1 MGVLTAALA
10 AIALLA
16 AAPAAA
22 SDDARSVREP
32 ASALHDGAGVAVP
45 LVAPV
50 PRAADAL
57 QVAWEAP
64 VGAAEGWEIRYR
76 RRSAGEW
83 TYLARGPEVRATT
96 LHGLAADAIY
106 EVQAR
111 LRGGAW
117 STAAEGWT
125 HPAERAVHPLDAV
138 VPPGAVPGARFRLL
152 HVTETAVAATS
163 AVAGPYHAV
172 AGRVASGTAPGRRAL
187 VSTPGVDARVNT
199 DTTYDD
205 EARGVP
211 IYWADGPGGGVGAKV
226 ADDYADFY
234 DGSWQAAPQFG
245 GARVEPWT
253 GSAPDGAE
261 LLVDGASAAMG
272 AEQVGHAGRG
282 KGGALDGGIA
292 EATQSR
298 PLWALSPVY
307 RVAHGGPEPAGA
319 AIRVEPEAVAGMT
332 ATPEG
337 APQRLRGQFP
347 APERVHSLPPPS
359 ASERDADSDRVAGPM
374 VRELGFGRSFAAQGM
389 EVPDAGGLSWRPTDG
404 GGMTATFAVAS
415 PGAAAVRGRLVFEA
429 LPPGAEVRAYAPRA
443 GGEVAY
449 VPLNAVREA
458 LAANGPG
465 SLWTPTV
472 RGETLGIEL
481 YLAPG
486 GKPEDLRV
494 SLPVVSHFDQ
504 HPADAGHIGRSRC
517 SNHVDVAC
525 RTDAVSAAAR
535 LSTAKYIVTN
545 SLGRSTGCTGVLLND
560 LDASTQ
566 VPYFITA
573 EHCLRGRNSYSHH
586 GSKPGSMELYWFFE
600 RAACSGAAPVRVVR
614 TTGATVL
621 VADTFYGGTRTDVV
635 LLRLLSPPP
644 PGAVFAGW
652 STETVPPGE
661 QLVMVHHPAL
671 DLKKVGRVEVTG
683 YFDWDGGYGGA
694 GITARPRPGYGHL
707 RATVREPF
715 EKGSSGSGAWR
726 RIGDHDYLVGTLS
739 GGSVYSCNDGG
750 WAGFGR
756 FDQTYPVVKR
766 FLGTA
771 QLGERS
777 AAPGSPVVR
786 LVLVDGRSGAEVA
799 DLTAGSPEIDV
810 RYAGTQSFNVRAEVA
825 GTVDGMLL
833 VLDGPVAA
841 RFTSRAAPHML
852 FGEDGGGGLAPGRY
866 TLSATAYHEDGAAW
880 PAVTGSF
887 TVSGQV
893 GATAVDAVV
902 LAHAQTGEALATL
915 ADGDAITVRDAR
927 GTGRFTLRARTAGG
941 PAPES
946 VRFEVTGPANT
957 SHTAVLAPFEAPVR
971 LPPGV
976 YRVAATPTANGAAAD
991 PLVIDEVEVR
1001 HAESPVRSLHLVD
1014 AAADARVLEVTDG
1027 AVADISELGA
1037 LNFEALVDRGAFGS
1051 VQLELDG
1058 PLSATVTE
1066 SRAPVTLF
1074 GENGA
1079 NYRGERLPN
1088 GVYTLTA
1095 QPYSGVQ
1102 RRGSRLPGRSATF
1115 TLVGGPEA
1123 QASPVEGFTLL
1134 RADANGTVA
1143 NEPLRDGARLD
1154 LAASAGRIDVRAD
1167 IAAERN
1173 DVVRVEFSLAG
1184 PREVRG
1190 SASSAPHALFGEDDD
1205 SRLPNGTYTLT
1216 AVPYAAGGARGR
1228 QWPPRSVTFTVTGS
1242 FDLATPELSSFTLV
1256 DAAGA
1261 APDPDVSEIAE
1272 GAVVRIAGLGGGLN
1286 VRADATAPM
1295 ARSVRFALNGPVPAE
1310 HTDDGPPFAL
1320 FGDDGAGDYVAGHL
1334 REGAYTL
1341 TATPYL
1347 DPGGRG
1353 PQLAASTL
1361 SFTLEGS
1368 AEAASPVTG
1377 FWVVD
1382 ARDEGL
1388 NADLR
1393 QVSDGDAL
1401 DIGQWSRQVSIRA
1414 AVAATEGVGSVRF
1427 QLEGAQTA
1435 ARVESGPGPYAL
1447 AGRGRDGDYRPAGL
1461 PNGAYTLTATPYPEA
1476 GGAGAPG
1483 ASRSVT
1489 FTVTGSYAADSSPV
1503 TGLTAVAAAGGT
1515 PDPDIGPLEDG
1526 TTIDLDAV
1534 GGELGVRATVRR
1546 QAGVRSVR
1554 FVLDGPVRVAR
1565 TEDEG
1570 GPYSLFGDDGR
1581 GDHYGV
1587 ALHSGAYT
1595 LTATPYTKRGA
1606 AGTAGVAR
1614 SVSFTVLNGPEGSPV
1629 TGFTQVDAAG
1639 AAPDPDIGLLADGA
1653 VVEAGTGDWFSVR
1666 ADVGSD
1672 EDVGS
1677 VRFRLEGPV
1686 SVERGENR
1694 GGPYTLFGDQG
1705 GDYFGRALAS
1715 GAYRLTATPRSR
1727 SRNGRIAWPDH
1738 QVRFTVAGGYD
1749 AGLLPLGGFVLVD
1762 ARGGPPDADMAA
1774 VVDGGTLDVSPAGGD
1789 VNIRVEVARAAGVA
1803 EVRLALAGPVE
1814 VRRSG
1819 PPGEQVSLFGGDGSG
1834 GYAGGYLPDGDY
1846 TLTATAHDGRGGLLQ
1861 TVTAAFTVSGTPP
1874 PSPGAFTLIDA
1885 GAAGAARFRGP
1896 LADRAFVDLSDLAGG
1911 ANVRLDRPSWPP
1923 AASVRFTLAGERF
1936 ETRVGNGVPYS
1947 LFGTQAGEFLGGE
1960 LPHGRY
1966 TLTARA
1972 YAGPDASGLLLE
1984 TTRARFTVGDWSSLP
1999 VASLSSSSPSVA
2011 EGSPARFEV
2020 SLSRPAPPGGLAVGV
2035 SVTGTGDFLSGSA
2048 PSSVAVPAG
2057 ASSATLAV
2065 ATEDD
2070 RVVEGDG
2077 AVAAALVAGSGY
2089 ALGSPSSAT
2098 VSVAD
2103 GDAASWT
2110 AAFTPA
2116 EVAEG
2121 GSSTLTASAGNVTFA
2136 AGQRLT
2142 LAASGTAT
2150 AADHGLPA
2158 SLTLPAGSSE
2168 ATAAVAVADDDLAEG
2183 AESLSVEVSHGG
2195 AVVALASLSIPASD
2209 PPAVSVSAPAGSVPE
2224 GAAAAFEVSL
2234 DRAAPAG
2241 GLSVGFEVSDP
2252 DGRLAE
2258 APPAAVAFAAGEAS
2272 ARVALATADDAV
2284 VSGDGSLAAALV
2296 AGDGYT
2302 LGGSARATVTVSED
2316 DAASWTLAVEPGAV
2330 EEGGR
2335 AALTAS
2341 IGNGVAYA
2349 EDLEVSF
2356 SVAGLEAGEYAL
2368 EPAAAVLAAGSSSVT
2383 AVLELLA
2390 DEQAEAPGTAALA
2403 ASAGG
2408 SELASATLAVVDAGA
2423 APRVEGVPQVG
2434 AVLAAVVDGLADG
2447 EAVGYRWLRGD
2458 PDGERVPVAGATA
2471 ARHALTAADVGER
2484 LSVEVARLGRTR
2496 ASGAT
2501 APTWPAPAN
2510 APVGADEQEL
2520 LSAELTVRSWRGRVE
2535 FAGYSRRADVAGWP
2549 ASAGALSRPS
2559 LALGG
2564 AHEVDLV
2571 ALRVD
2576 DDGGG
2581 DAWGL
2586 LGTTPALADG
2596 SDLTVHWNGHRIG
2609 PLSRS
2614 RSASLDWLWRG
2625 SATHGGAGVRRHF
2638 GGAAD
2643 GVRVALSIRRPLP
2656 VATLTAA
2663 EKSVAEGS
2671 AAAFEVVLDRP
2682 AASATAV
2689 SVSVSGTAGALD
2701 GAPPASVTV
2710 AAGASRATLPVATA
2724 DDAVVRGGGSVTAT
2738 LAAGAGY
2745 RPGAEST
2752 ATVTVSENDAATWSV
2767 SASPS
2772 EIAEGGS
2779 ATLTVSVANGVTF
2792 AADREIALSASG
2804 TASASDYALPA
2815 ALALAAGASSAT
2827 ASLRAVP
2834 DGEAPEAAET
2844 VAVAAS
2850 HGGASIGAATV
2861 TIAAHE
2867 RNPSSDASLS
2877 SLALSGADIGPFD
2890 PAVTAYSATVG
2901 RDVASTRVEATP
2913 ADANASV
2920 EIADASGSTA
2930 GPSRTVALSHGDNA
2944 VDATVTAEDAATAR
2958 TYAVT
2963 VTREPPLSWGDR
2975 LPARDLALGPG
2986 SAPGGLWSDG
2996 EVLWVSDWWRPALSA
3011 HALADGGRVPERDVG
3026 IGSVRMPAGLHGAS
3040 GTLRVVDHHGG
3051 AFGHSIADGARRPSA
3066 DLSAESLESAG
3077 VPSPTGIWSDGA
3089 AAWVAGLG
3097 SARLAAFSASDGSR
3111 LASRD
3116 LELAGMV
3123 DALRPWG
3130 LWSDGEVLL
3139 AASHGSGAV
3148 RAYALSDGSRRP
3160 GRDVDTGAAGQPQ
3173 PTGIWSDGA
3182 ALWVADASAGT
3193 VQAYAVPG
3201 LSGAG
3206 ASGPPPDPFA
3216 VRASSRAERVPAGAS
3231 AGPAAAVADPALRS
3245 RIAAALGKGP
3255 GEPLGAAELASLRSL
3270 DARGA
3275 GVASLDGLQAAVNL
3289 EALDL
3294 GLNPVA
3300 DLRPL
3305 ASLPRLRSLNLDGA
3319 PADPWPLASLPALE
3333 RLSLRGAGLADA
3345 APLAGLARLRSLDL
3359 AGSAVADVSALGG
3372 LARLSAL
3379 RLDGSPVADLS
3390 PLASLPELRRLSLR
3404 GVAADPAPLAGLRL
3418 ESLVLDGGAPH
3429 GAPPAP

>member
-1 MGVLTAALA
+1 MGVLMSVLNDDFPLGGGARMRAIALA
-10 AIALLA
+10 AALLLAGGSHAAAPTLTAATVEHAGASGHFTSVEMRDDGTGGDATAGDGVFGARVPTYADDLPRYRFTYTLVPAAEEEEEDVGTAPTTLVINEVMASNDGTVLDPQGDDDDWIELLNFGTETIHLTGMYLSDKSSKPLKWRFPEGASIAAGGYLLVWADDQSGATPGLHTNFKLSAGGESVVLSDIDARGNAVIDRVDFPALEADVAYGRKPDGTGDFHVLA
-16 AAPAAA
+16 AASPGTAAPVVPEVAIAADGAVTEGGTATFTVSAVPPPAADLA
-22 SDDARSVREP
+22 VAVTISE
-32 ASALHDGAGVAVP
+32 GAG
-45 LVAPV
+45 
-50 PRAADAL
+50 
-57 QVAWEAP
+57 
-64 VGAAEGWEIRYR
+64 
-76 RRSAGEW
+76 
-83 TYLARGPEVRATT
+83 
-96 LHGLAADAIY
+96 
-106 EVQAR
+106 QAF
-111 LRGGAW
+111 LP
-117 STAAEGWT
+117 T
-125 HPAERAVHPLDAV
+125 V
-138 VPPGAVPGARFRLL
+138 VPTS
-152 HVTETAVAATS
+152 VTV
-163 AVAGPYHAV
+163 
-172 AGRVASGTAPGRRAL
+172 
-187 VSTPGVDARVNT
+187 
-199 DTTYDD
+199 
-205 EARGVP
+205 
-211 IYWADGPGGGVGAKV
+211 
-226 ADDYADFY
+226 
-234 DGSWQAAPQFG
+234 
-245 GARVEPWT
+245 
-253 GSAPDGAE
+253 
-261 LLVDGASAAMG
+261 
-272 AEQVGHAGRG
+272 
-282 KGGALDGGIA
+282 
-292 EATQSR
+292 
-298 PLWALSPVY
+298 
-307 RVAHGGPEPAGA
+307 PAGA
-319 AIRVEPEAVAGMT
+319 GEAVLAVSIPNDSVDEPDGTVT
-332 ATPEG
+332 ATLAAGTGYLVGADDSATLAVRDDDG
-337 APQRLRGQFP
+337 APAAGVVINELVASNGATTADPQGEYDDWIELGNLGSAAVDLSGMYLSDNRSKPKKWQFP
-347 APERVHSLPPPS
+347 AGTSIPGDGYLLVW
-359 ASERDADSDRVAGPM
+359 ADD
-374 VRELGFGRSFAAQGM
+374 
-389 EVPDAGGLSWRPTDG
+389 DG
-404 GGMTATFAVAS
+404 DDS
-415 PGAAAVRGRLVFEA
+415 PGLHASFKLA
-429 LPPGAEVRAYAPRA
+429 A
-443 GGEVAY
+443 GGESVVLSDTDANG
-449 VPLNAVREA
+449 NAVLDSVDYPR
-458 LAANGPG
+458 LARDESYARVPDLTGPFRTT
-465 SLWTPTV
+465 S
-472 RGETLGIEL
+472 
-481 YLAPG
+481 AP
-486 GKPEDLRV
+486 
-494 SLPVVSHFDQ
+494 
-504 HPADAGHIGRSRC
+504 
-517 SNHVDVAC
+517 
-525 RTDAVSAAAR
+525 SA
-535 LSTAKYIVTN
+535 
-545 SLGRSTGCTGVLLND
+545 
-560 LDASTQ
+560 
-566 VPYFITA
+566 
-573 EHCLRGRNSYSHH
+573 
-586 GSKPGSMELYWFFE
+586 
-600 RAACSGAAPVRVVR
+600 GAAGSRQP
-614 TTGATVL
+614 T
-621 VADTFYGGTRTDVV
+621 
-635 LLRLLSPPP
+635 
-644 PGAVFAGW
+644 
-652 STETVPPGE
+652 
-661 QLVMVHHPAL
+661 
-671 DLKKVGRVEVTG
+671 
-683 YFDWDGGYGGA
+683 A
-694 GITARPRPGYGHL
+694 GITA
-707 RATVREPF
+707 A
-715 EKGSSGSGAWR
+715 S
-726 RIGDHDYLVGTLS
+726 
-739 GGSVYSCNDGG
+739 
-750 WAGFGR
+750 
-756 FDQTYPVVKR
+756 
-766 FLGTA
+766 A
-771 QLGERS
+771 Q
-777 AAPGSPVVR
+777 V
-786 LVLVDGRSGAEVA
+786 AE
-799 DLTAGSPEIDV
+799 
-810 RYAGTQSFNVRAEVA
+810 
-825 GTVDGMLL
+825 
-833 VLDGPVAA
+833 
-841 RFTSRAAPHML
+841 
-852 FGEDGGGGLAPGRY
+852 
-866 TLSATAYHEDGAAW
+866 
-880 PAVTGSF
+880 
-887 TVSGQV
+887 
-893 GATAVDAVV
+893 
-902 LAHAQTGEALATL
+902 
-915 ADGDAITVRDAR
+915 
-927 GTGRFTLRARTAGG
+927 
-941 PAPES
+941 
-946 VRFEVTGPANT
+946 
-957 SHTAVLAPFEAPVR
+957 
-971 LPPGV
+971 
-976 YRVAATPTANGAAAD
+976 GAAA
-991 PLVIDEVEVR
+991 
-1001 HAESPVRSLHLVD
+1001 
-1014 AAADARVLEVTDG
+1014 
-1027 AVADISELGA
+1027 
-1037 LNFEALVDRGAFGS
+1037 
-1051 VQLELDG
+1051 
-1058 PLSATVTE
+1058 
-1066 SRAPVTLF
+1066 
-1074 GENGA
+1074 
-1079 NYRGERLPN
+1079 
-1088 GVYTLTA
+1088 
-1095 QPYSGVQ
+1095 
-1102 RRGSRLPGRSATF
+1102 
-1115 TLVGGPEA
+1115 
-1123 QASPVEGFTLL
+1123 
-1134 RADANGTVA
+1134 
-1143 NEPLRDGARLD
+1143 
-1154 LAASAGRIDVRAD
+1154 
-1167 IAAERN
+1167 
-1173 DVVRVEFSLAG
+1173 
-1184 PREVRG
+1184 
-1190 SASSAPHALFGEDDD
+1190 
-1205 SRLPNGTYTLT
+1205 
-1216 AVPYAAGGARGR
+1216 
-1228 QWPPRSVTFTVTGS
+1228 
-1242 FDLATPELSSFTLV
+1242 SFT
-1256 DAAGA
+1256 
-1261 APDPDVSEIAE
+1261 
-1272 GAVVRIAGLGGGLN
+1272 
-1286 VRADATAPM
+1286 
-1295 ARSVRFALNGPVPAE
+1295 
-1310 HTDDGPPFAL
+1310 
-1320 FGDDGAGDYVAGHL
+1320 
-1334 REGAYTL
+1334 
-1341 TATPYL
+1341 
-1347 DPGGRG
+1347 
-1353 PQLAASTL
+1353 
-1361 SFTLEGS
+1361 
-1368 AEAASPVTG
+1368 
-1377 FWVVD
+1377 
-1382 ARDEGL
+1382 
-1388 NADLR
+1388 
-1393 QVSDGDAL
+1393 
-1401 DIGQWSRQVSIRA
+1401 
-1414 AVAATEGVGSVRF
+1414 
-1427 QLEGAQTA
+1427 
-1435 ARVESGPGPYAL
+1435 
-1447 AGRGRDGDYRPAGL
+1447 
-1461 PNGAYTLTATPYPEA
+1461 
-1476 GGAGAPG
+1476 
-1483 ASRSVT
+1483 
-1489 FTVTGSYAADSSPV
+1489 
-1503 TGLTAVAAAGGT
+1503 
-1515 PDPDIGPLEDG
+1515 
-1526 TTIDLDAV
+1526 
-1534 GGELGVRATVRR
+1534 
-1546 QAGVRSVR
+1546 
-1554 FVLDGPVRVAR
+1554 
-1565 TEDEG
+1565 
-1570 GPYSLFGDDGR
+1570 
-1581 GDHYGV
+1581 
-1587 ALHSGAYT
+1587 
-1595 LTATPYTKRGA
+1595 
-1606 AGTAGVAR
+1606 
-1614 SVSFTVLNGPEGSPV
+1614 
-1629 TGFTQVDAAG
+1629 
-1639 AAPDPDIGLLADGA
+1639 
-1653 VVEAGTGDWFSVR
+1653 
-1666 ADVGSD
+1666 
-1672 EDVGS
+1672 
-1677 VRFRLEGPV
+1677 
-1686 SVERGENR
+1686 
-1694 GGPYTLFGDQG
+1694 
-1705 GDYFGRALAS
+1705 
-1715 GAYRLTATPRSR
+1715 
-1727 SRNGRIAWPDH
+1727 
-1738 QVRFTVAGGYD
+1738 
-1749 AGLLPLGGFVLVD
+1749 
-1762 ARGGPPDADMAA
+1762 
-1774 VVDGGTLDVSPAGGD
+1774 
-1789 VNIRVEVARAAGVA
+1789 
-1803 EVRLALAGPVE
+1803 
-1814 VRRSG
+1814 
-1819 PPGEQVSLFGGDGSG
+1819 
-1834 GYAGGYLPDGDY
+1834 
-1846 TLTATAHDGRGGLLQ
+1846 
-1861 TVTAAFTVSGTPP
+1861 
-1874 PSPGAFTLIDA
+1874 
-1885 GAAGAARFRGP
+1885 
-1896 LADRAFVDLSDLAGG
+1896 
-1911 ANVRLDRPSWPP
+1911 VRLDRP
-1923 AASVRFTLAGERF
+1923 A
-1936 ETRVGNGVPYS
+1936 
-1947 LFGTQAGEFLGGE
+1947 
-1960 LPHGRY
+1960 
-1966 TLTARA
+1966 
-1972 YAGPDASGLLLE
+1972 
-1984 TTRARFTVGDWSSLP
+1984 
-1999 VASLSSSSPSVA
+1999 PS
-2011 EGSPARFEV
+2011 
-2020 SLSRPAPPGGLAVGV
+2020 GGLTVGV
-2035 SVTGTGDFLSGSA
+2035 SVTDSGDFLSGSA
-2048 PSSVAVPAG
+2048 PSSASFAAG
-2057 ASSATLAV
+2057 ASSATLSV

-2077 AVAAALVAGSGY
+2077 AVTASLVAGTGY
-2089 ALGSPSSAT
+2089 ALGSASSAT
-2098 VSVAD
+2098 VSVVD
-2103 GDAASWT
+2103 GDAASDASWT
-2110 AAFTPA
+2110 ASFTPS

-2121 GSSTLTASAGNVTFA
+2121 GSSTLTASVANGVTFA
-2136 AGQRLT
+2136 SAQSLP

-2158 SLTLPAGSSE
+2158 SLTLAAGSSE

-2224 GAAAAFEVSL
+2224 GAAVAFEVSL

-2296 AGDGYT
+2296 AGAGYT
-2302 LGGSARATVTVSED
+2302 LGASSSATVTVSED

-2390 DEQAEAPGTAALA
+2390 DEAAEAPGTAALA

-2408 SELASATLAVVDAGA
+2408 AELASATLAVVDAGA
-2423 APRVEGVPQVG
+2423 APQVSGVPQVG
-2434 AVLAAVVDGLADG
+2434 AVLTAVVDGLADG

-2458 PDGERVPVAGATA
+2458 PDGERVPVAGATS

-2656 VATLTAA
+2656 VATLSELEA
-2663 EKSVAEGS
+2663 SVAEGS

-2689 SVSVSGTAGALD
+2689 AVDVSGTAGALD

-2767 SASPS
+2767 SASPA

-2834 DGEAPEAAET
+2834 DGESPEPAET

-2867 RNPSSDASLS
+2867 REPSSDASLS

-2986 SAPGGLWSDG
+2986 AAPGGLWSDG

-3077 VPSPTGIWSDGA
+3077 ASSPTGIWSDGTT
-3089 AAWVAGLG
+3089 AWVAGLG

-3305 ASLPRLRSLNLDGA
+3305 ASLPRLRALNLDGA

-3372 LARLSAL
+3372 LARLAAL

-3390 PLASLPELRRLSLR
+3390 PLAALPELRRLSLR

-3418 ESLVLDGGAPH
+3418 ESLLTDADDASEGAPQ
-3429 GAPPAP
+3429 

>member
-1 MGVLTAALA
+1 MTGRLALRPLVAAALLSCALQTAHA
-10 AIALLA
+10 AVSVPTVRYAADPGAAREVERQRALRSLRD
-16 AAPAAA
+16 APNT
-22 SDDARSVREP
+22 ARSKSAARWSESGGDASGRAAGVRPSPSFRLP
-32 ASALHDGAGVAVP
+32 APSAAELREGMREDGAGNRRLQRIGFGREFAALGVVVP
-45 LVAPV
+45 DQDDLVWTA
-50 PRAADAL
+50 AAD
-57 QVAWEAP
+57 
-64 VGAAEGWEIRYR
+64 
-76 RRSAGEW
+76 
-83 TYLARGPEVRATT
+83 
-96 LHGLAADAIY
+96 
-106 EVQAR
+106 
-111 LRGGAW
+111 
-117 STAAEGWT
+117 
-125 HPAERAVHPLDAV
+125 
-138 VPPGAVPGARFRLL
+138 
-152 HVTETAVAATS
+152 
-163 AVAGPYHAV
+163 
-172 AGRVASGTAPGRRAL
+172 
-187 VSTPGVDARVNT
+187 
-199 DTTYDD
+199 
-205 EARGVP
+205 
-211 IYWADGPGGGVGAKV
+211 
-226 ADDYADFY
+226 
-234 DGSWQAAPQFG
+234 
-245 GARVEPWT
+245 
-253 GSAPDGAE
+253 
-261 LLVDGASAAMG
+261 
-272 AEQVGHAGRG
+272 
-282 KGGALDGGIA
+282 GGAL
-292 EATQSR
+292 
-298 PLWALSPVY
+298 AL
-307 RVAHGGPEPAGA
+307 
-319 AIRVEPEAVAGMT
+319 
-332 ATPEG
+332 
-337 APQRLRGQFP
+337 F
-347 APERVHSLPPPS
+347 
-359 ASERDADSDRVAGPM
+359 
-374 VRELGFGRSFAAQGM
+374 
-389 EVPDAGGLSWRPTDG
+389 EVG
-404 GGMTATFAVAS
+404 S
-415 PGAAAVRGRLVFEA
+415 PGAEGVRVALAFTG
-429 LPPGAEVRAYAPRA
+429 LPPGAEIRVFSPLAPADTAERVRLAEAA
-443 GGEVAY
+443 AALGE
-449 VPLNAVREA
+449 
-458 LAANGPG
+458 NGATT
-465 SLWTPTV
+465 SWLPTV
-472 RGETLGIEL
+472 AGSTAGIEI
-481 YLAPG
+481 YLPPG
-486 GKPEDLRV
+486 ADAAALRFAVPRV
-494 SLPVVSHFDQ
+494 SHVTVPRSDF
-504 HPADAGHIGRSRC
+504 GRRPKC
-517 SNHVDVAC
+517 DNHVDAVC
-525 RTDAVSAAAR
+525 RASEVSANAR
-535 LSTAKYIVTN
+535 NAVARYAFVKDSGGSYL
-545 SLGRSTGCTGVLLND
+545 CTGTLLND
-560 LDASTQ
+560 LDPATQ
-566 VPYFITA
+566 VPWFLTA
-573 EHCLRGRNSYSHH
+573 QHCIDSASAAETMEFDWFLERSSCG
-586 GSKPGSMELYWFFE
+586 GSGYD
-600 RAACSGAAPVRVVR
+600 RVR
-614 TTGATVL
+614 TTGGAKLLAAEPLATSADSAL
-621 VADTFYGGTRTDVV
+621 VR
-635 LLRLLSPPP
+635 LRNSPPA
-644 PGAVFAGW
+644 GVGLAGW
-652 STETVPPGE
+652 SAAPVPAGDE
-661 QLVMVHHPAL
+661 VTTVHHPNGA
-671 DLKKVGRVEVTG
+671 LKKLAKGTVLRYG
-683 YFDWDGGYGGA
+683 YWKRSAPDPMHIVVDQ
-694 GITARPRPGYGHL
+694 
-707 RATVREPF
+707 REPT
-715 EKGSSGSGAWR
+715 EGGSSGSALFR
-726 RIGDHDYLVGTLS
+726 RIGGEDQVVGVLS
-739 GGSVYSCNDGG
+739 GGIPGCEGKLD
-750 WAGFGR
+750 WFGR
-756 FDQTYPVVKR
+756 LDLFYPRISRWLGESADSVATGGQPIRRLAV
-766 FLGTA
+766 LDGATGAEVASLDGAAPTIDLGYIGTA
-771 QLGERS
+771 SFDIVAHTG
-777 AAPGSPVVR
+777 AGAPGSVR
-786 LVLVDGRSGAEVA
+786 FALDGPFAAERTSSRAPHRLFGPGAGGGLPPGAYAVTATAYEGAYGTGWASPPLAGAFTVAGDLDGAGRRLAALVLVDDAGRPLGAVQDGA
-799 DLTAGSPEIDV
+799 TVTV
-810 RYAGTQSFNVRAEVA
+810 RHQVA
-825 GTVDGMLL
+825 G
-833 VLDGPVAA
+833 
-841 RFTSRAAPHML
+841 
-852 FGEDGGGGLAPGRY
+852 FG
-866 TLSATAYHEDGAAW
+866 
-880 PAVTGSF
+880 
-887 TVSGQV
+887 
-893 GATAVDAVV
+893 
-902 LAHAQTGEALATL
+902 
-915 ADGDAITVRDAR
+915 
-927 GTGRFTLRARTAGG
+927 LRARTAGDAG
-941 PAPES
+941 VGS
-946 VRFEVTGPANT
+946 VVFSVSGDETL
-957 SHTAVLAPFEAPVR
+957 SHTDSSVPYEMP
-971 LPPGV
+971 
-976 YRVAATPTANGAAAD
+976 ATGWT
-991 PLVIDEVEVR
+991 
-1001 HAESPVRSLHLVD
+1001 
-1014 AAADARVLEVTDG
+1014 T
-1027 AVADISELGA
+1027 
-1037 LNFEALVDRGAFGS
+1037 
-1051 VQLELDG
+1051 
-1058 PLSATVTE
+1058 
-1066 SRAPVTLF
+1066 
-1074 GENGA
+1074 
-1079 NYRGERLPN
+1079 
-1088 GVYTLTA
+1088 
-1095 QPYSGVQ
+1095 
-1102 RRGSRLPGRSATF
+1102 
-1115 TLVGGPEA
+1115 
-1123 QASPVEGFTLL
+1123 
-1134 RADANGTVA
+1134 
-1143 NEPLRDGARLD
+1143 
-1154 LAASAGRIDVRAD
+1154 LAA
-1167 IAAERN
+1167 
-1173 DVVRVEFSLAG
+1173 
-1184 PREVRG
+1184 
-1190 SASSAPHALFGEDDD
+1190 
-1205 SRLPNGTYTLT
+1205 GTYTVT
-1216 AVPYAAGGARGR
+1216 ATPYAKADGAGDAGEPLTVER
-1228 QWPPRSVTFTVTGS
+1228 FTVAEAPA
-1242 FDLATPELSSFTLV
+1242 LAGFTLV
-1256 DAAGA
+1256 DARGGAPDADISPVADGAVLDIAAYEGDVSIRADVATGA
-1261 APDPDVSEIAE
+1261 AVDH
-1272 GAVVRIAGLGGGLN
+1272 VVFTLAGPSGE
-1286 VRADATAPM
+1286 VRREA
-1295 ARSVRFALNGPVPAE
+1295 S
-1310 HTDDGPPFAL
+1310 PPFTL
-1320 FGDDGAGDYVAGHL
+1320 FGDDQGDYH
-1334 REGAYTL
+1334 
-1341 TATPYL
+1341 
-1347 DPGGRG
+1347 
-1353 PQLAASTL
+1353 
-1361 SFTLEGS
+1361 
-1368 AEAASPVTG
+1368 
-1377 FWVVD
+1377 
-1382 ARDEGL
+1382 
-1388 NADLR
+1388 
-1393 QVSDGDAL
+1393 
-1401 DIGQWSRQVSIRA
+1401 
-1414 AVAATEGVGSVRF
+1414 
-1427 QLEGAQTA
+1427 
-1435 ARVESGPGPYAL
+1435 SGW
-1447 AGRGRDGDYRPAGL
+1447 L
-1461 PNGAYTLTATPYPEA
+1461 PNGAYTLTATPYSGRHPDRPLMPA
-1476 GGAGAPG
+1476 RTVSFRVRGGQDSAAATVSGFTLVDARGGAPD
-1483 ASRSVT
+1483 
-1489 FTVTGSYAADSSPV
+1489 ADVGPV
-1503 TGLTAVAAAGGT
+1503 TDGAVLDVAAYGG
-1515 PDPDIGPLEDG
+1515 DVSIRADG
-1526 TTIDLDAV
+1526 ADAAAV
-1534 GGELGVRATVRR
+1534 GSVVLALSGPRELV
-1546 QAGVRSVR
+1546 
-1554 FVLDGPVRVAR
+1554 R
-1565 TEDEG
+1565 TENARRR
-1570 GPYSLFGDDGR
+1570 PYTLFGDDGDDYR
-1581 GDHYGV
+1581 SGWLPD
-1587 ALHSGAYT
+1587 GAYT
-1595 LTATPYTKRGA
+1595 LTATSHAQPDGAGTVLGSATVSFTIRGGYAADAAVVTGFTLVDATGGPPEADVGAIAEGAVLDVSGYGGVTIRADAPALPYVGSLVLALEGPTPHRRLEYSPPYALFGNLADDYHPGWFADGDYKLTATPHAAGRGGRGPALTPTTVSFRVRGSPPAAVTGFTLVDARGA
-1606 AGTAGVAR
+1606 APDADIGPVAEGAVLDVSAYGGDVSIRADGATAAPVESVAFELTGPR
-1614 SVSFTVLNGPEGSPV
+1614 ELARWENAGSPFTLFGDHQGDYLSGWLPDGAYTLTATSHAEPEGEGAVLAKSTVTFTIRGGYAADAPPV
-1629 TGFTQVDAAG
+1629 TGFTLVDARGGAPDPDIGQLADAAALDVSAYDGDVSIRADGPLPPYVGSVVLALAGTRELSRTEGANGPVALFGDDGAGNYHTGWLPNGDYRLTATGYTESGGGGAAVGARSVAFTVTGGDSADLITGFTLVDARG
-1639 AAPDPDIGLLADGA
+1639 AAPDPDIGPVEDGAALDIGPYDGEVSIRANPAAGTAMRSIVFNLSGTRSYERRESEGGGPYALFGNNGDDYRWGWLPDGNYQLTATAHPRLDGFGAPLVRRAVRFSVRGGKSAAPTTFTLVDARDGAPEADIGPIADGA
-1653 VVEAGTGDWFSVR
+1653 ALDVSAYGGGVTIR
-1666 ADVGSD
+1666 ADGVGAP
-1672 EDVGS
+1672 EVRS
-1677 VRFRLEGPV
+1677 VVFELSGARQLVR
-1686 SVERGENR
+1686 SENR
-1694 GGPYTLFGDQG
+1694 DGAYTLFGDAG
-1705 GDYFGRALAS
+1705 EDFATGWLPSGD
-1715 GAYRLTATPRSR
+1715 YRLTATSYDDFDGHGEPMGSKTLSFSIVGGPNADAPPVSGFTLINASGGPPDPDFGPIPAGGTVEVAPAVALDVRAEVEDARPVGSMWMTLAGAAFTSR
-1727 SRNGRIAWPDH
+1727 MTNTRPYALFGALNGDHFGPVLPAGRYTLTAQPYAGPDGTGAALTPTT
-1738 QVRFTVAGGYD
+1738 VRFTLDVD
-1749 AGLLPLGGFVLVD
+1749 AALSPLTGFELVD
-1762 ARGGPPDADMAA
+1762 ARGGAPDPVLGPLAEGA
-1774 VVDGGTLDVSPAGGD
+1774 VVDVSATGGTLAIRALTESELGSVAFALDGPATFARTANGAPFAVFGERAGD
-1789 VNIRVEVARAAGVA
+1789 YRPGWLANGTYRLVATPRAEVLGVPTTLEPHAVTFEVAGADAADSA
-1803 EVRLALAGPVE
+1803 
-1814 VRRSG
+1814 
-1819 PPGEQVSLFGGDGSG
+1819 
-1834 GYAGGYLPDGDY
+1834 
-1846 TLTATAHDGRGGLLQ
+1846 
-1861 TVTAAFTVSGTPP
+1861 VTG
-1874 PSPGAFTLIDA
+1874 FTLIDA
-1885 GAAGAARFRGP
+1885 SGPGPHRDRGAVAEGATLDLSAFRGAANIRADTSDQAAFASLRFDLRGP
-1896 LADRAFVDLSDLAGG
+1896 VERTSVDAAAAYALFGGG
-1911 ANVRLDRPSWPP
+1911 ADGVYE
-1923 AASVRFTLAGERF
+1923 AGALP
-1936 ETRVGNGVPYS
+1936 NGS
-1947 LFGTQAGEFLGGE
+1947 
-1960 LPHGRY
+1960 Y
-1966 TLTARA
+1966 TLVATPYADAAGSERM
-1972 YAGPDASGLLLE
+1972 AGPP
-1984 TTRARFTVGDWSSLP
+1984 RAVSFTV
-1999 VASLSSSSPSVA
+1999 ASAAVRPNQATITAAPGSVA
-2011 EGSPARFEV
+2011 EGSPARFTV
-2020 SLSRPAPPGGLAVGV
+2020 RLDRPAPSGGLAVGV
-2035 SVTGTGDFLSGSA
+2035 SVADSGDFLSGSA
-2048 PSSVAVPAG
+2048 PSSASFAAG
-2057 ASSATLAV
+2057 ASSATLSV

-2077 AVAAALVAGSGY
+2077 AVTASLVAGTGY
-2089 ALGSPSSAT
+2089 ALGSASSAT
-2098 VSVAD
+2098 VSVVD
-2103 GDAASWT
+2103 GDAASDASWT
-2110 AAFTPA
+2110 ASFTPS

-2121 GSSTLTASAGNVTFA
+2121 GSSTLTASVANGVTFA
-2136 AGQRLT
+2136 SAQSLP

-2158 SLTLPAGSSE
+2158 SLTLAAGSSE

-2224 GAAAAFEVSL
+2224 GAAVAFEVSL

-2258 APPAAVAFAAGEAS
+2258 APPAAVSFAAGEAS

-2284 VSGDGSLAAALV
+2284 VSGDGSVTVTLL
-2296 AGDGYT
+2296 AGDGHL
-2302 LGGSARATVTVSED
+2302 LGGASAATVTVSED

-2827 ASLRAVP
+2827 ASLRAVA
-2834 DGEAPEAAET
+2834 DGEAPEPAET

-2867 RNPSSDASLS
+2867 REPSSDASLS

-3139 AASHGSGAV
+3139 VASHGSGAV

-3231 AGPAAAVADPALRS
+3231 AGPPAAVADPALRS

-3305 ASLPRLRSLNLDGA
+3305 ASLPRLRALNLDGA

-3372 LARLSAL
+3372 LARLAAL

-3418 ESLVLDGGAPH
+3418 ESLLLDGGAPH